1 MIRKYSFILFTVLF
15 IASACSNEPEEGVNK
30 QQMADSVKTEFLH
43 AWNGYKTHAWG
54 YDELKPLSDTARNW
68 YDVSLL
74 MTPVDAFD
82 TMVLMG
88 LDKEASE
95 AKELILSELNFDHDM
110 SVQNFE
116 ITIRMLGGLLS
127 AYQMDGDE
135 RFLELAKD
143 LGDRLLPVF
152 DSPTGL
158 PYVNVNLRTGETSGV
173 INNPAEI
180 GTLIL
185 EFGTLSGLTGDPVY
199 FEKADRAMKGIYDRR
214 SEIGLVGTT
223 INVETGEWVNTE
235 SHISG
240 MIDSYYEYLLK
251 ASELFR
257 LDDYRAMYEESI
269 AAVNQYLLDESESG
283 TWYGR
288 ADMYTGARTATTY
301 GALDAFM
308 PGMLV
313 FGGDPEVAK
322 KVQESN
328 FKMWTMEGIEPE
340 GIDYSSM
347 EITSPYYLLR
357 PENIES
363 AFYLY
368 RATGE
373 EKYLEM
379 GKIMFESIVE
389 HCKTESG
396 FAELRDVRTKEKNDG
411 MQSFFLA
418 ETLKYS
424 YLLFADEST
433 LDLDTHIFNTEAHP
447 LTNTWDNDQS

>member
-1 MIRKYSFILFTVLF
+1 MVS
-15 IASACSNEPEEGVNK
+15 CSPQAENGVDKEE
-30 QQMADSVKTEFLH
+30 MAEKVRAEFMH
-43 AWNGYKTHAWG
+43 AWNGYKTYAWG
-54 YDELKPLSDTARNW
+54 ADELKPLSDSLRNW

-74 MTPVDAFD
+74 MTPVDAYD
-82 TMVLMG
+82 TMILMG
-88 LDKEASE
+88 LDEEAEE
-95 AKELILSELNFDHDM
+95 AKELILSELSFDHDM
-110 SVQNFE
+110 FVQNFE

-127 AYQMDGDE
+127 AYQYSGDE
-135 RFLELAKD
+135 GFLDLATD

-158 PYVNVNLRTGETSGV
+158 PYVNINLQTGETSGR

-185 EFGTLSGLTGDPVY
+185 EFGTLSGITGDPKY
-199 FEKADRAMKGIYDRR
+199 FDVADKAMKGIYERR
-214 SEIGLVGTT
+214 SDIGLVGTT

-240 MIDSYYEYLLK
+240 MIDSYYEYLIK
-251 ASELFR
+251 ASKLFN
-257 LDDYRAMYEESI
+257 LPEYREMYDVSI
-269 AAVNQYLLDESESG
+269 KAVNEYLLDETETG

-288 ADMYTGARTATTY
+288 ADMNSGERTATTY

-313 FGGDPEVAK
+313 FGGDKEIAK
-322 KVQESN
+322 KVQDSN
-328 FKMWTMEGIEPE
+328 FKMWTMTGIEPE
-340 GIDYSSM
+340 GLDYSTM
-347 EITSPYYLLR
+347 EVTSSYYLLR

-368 RATGE
+368 RATGDE
-373 EKYLEM
+373 EYLEM
-379 GKIMFESIVE
+379 GKTMFESIVE
-389 HCKTESG
+389 YCKTESG

-424 YLLFADEST
+424 YLLFADET
-433 LDLDTHIFNTEAHP
+433 ILDLDTHIFNTEAHP
-447 LTNTWDNDQS
+447 LTNSWDE

>member
-1 MIRKYSFILFTVLF
+1 MRSISLVVLATVLMISCAPKEHNGF
-15 IASACSNEPEEGVNK
+15 EKE
-30 QQMADSVKTEFLH
+30 QMAEQVKAEFMH
-43 AWNGYKTHAWG
+43 AWNGYKTYAWG
-54 YDELKPLSDTARNW
+54 ADELKPLSDSLRNW

-74 MTPVDAFD
+74 MTPVDAYD
-82 TMVLMG
+82 TMILMG
-88 LDKEASE
+88 LDEEAEE
-95 AKELILSELNFDHDM
+95 AKELILSELSFDHDM
-110 SVQNFE
+110 FVQNFE

-127 AYQMDGDE
+127 AYQYSGDE
-135 RFLELAKD
+135 GFLDLATD

-158 PYVNVNLRTGETSGV
+158 PYVNVNLKTGETSGR

-185 EFGTLSGLTGDPVY
+185 EFGTLSGLTGDPKY
-199 FEKADRAMKGIYDRR
+199 FDAADKAMKGIYERR
-214 SEIGLVGTT
+214 SDIGLVGTT

-240 MIDSYYEYLLK
+240 MIDSYYEYLIK
-251 ASELFR
+251 ASELFN
-257 LDDYRAMYEESI
+257 LPEYREMYDVSI
-269 AAVNQYLLDESESG
+269 KAVNEYLLDETETG

-288 ADMYTGARTATTY
+288 ADMNSGERTATTY

-313 FGGDPEVAK
+313 FGGDKEIAK
-322 KVQESN
+322 KVQDSN
-328 FKMWTMEGIEPE
+328 FKMWTMTGIEPE
-340 GIDYSSM
+340 GLDYSTM
-347 EITSPYYLLR
+347 EVTSSYYLLR

-368 RATGE
+368 RATGDE
-373 EKYLEM
+373 EYLEM
-379 GKIMFESIVE
+379 GKTMFESIVE
-389 HCKTESG
+389 YCKTESG

-424 YLLFADEST
+424 YLLFADET
-433 LDLDTHIFNTEAHP
+433 ILDLDTHIFNTEAHP
-447 LTNTWDNDQS
+447 LTNSWDE

>member
-1 MIRKYSFILFTVLF
+1 MIRKLSLFILSTLF
-15 IASACSNEPEEGVNK
+15 ITAACTKEVPVSINK
-30 QQMADSVKTEFLH
+30 QQMAESVKTEFLH
-43 AWNGYKTHAWG
+43 AWNGYKTYAWG
-54 YDELKPLSDTARNW
+54 YDELKPVSDTARNW

-74 MTPVDAFD
+74 MTPVDAYD
-82 TMVLMG
+82 TMILMG
-88 LDKEASE
+88 LNDEAEE
-95 AKELILSELNFDHDM
+95 AKDLILSELHFDHDM

-116 ITIRMLGGLLS
+116 IVIRMLGGLLS

-158 PYVNVNLRTGETSGV
+158 PYVNVNLQTGETSGI

-199 FEKADRAMKGIYDRR
+199 FEKADRAMKGIYERR
-214 SEIGLVGTT
+214 SDIGLVGET
-223 INVETGEWVNTE
+223 INVETGEWVNTS

-240 MIDSYYEYLLK
+240 RIDSYYEYLLK
-251 ASELFR
+251 ASELFG
-257 LDDYRAMYEESI
+257 LEDYRMMYDESI
-269 AAVNQYLLDESESG
+269 TAVNEYLLDETETG

-288 ADMYTGARTATTY
+288 ADMYSGERTATTY

-313 FGGDPEVAK
+313 FGGELEIAK
-322 KVQESN
+322 KVQEANYS
-328 FKMWTMEGIEPE
+328 MWTMEGIEPE

-368 RATGE
+368 RATGDDR
-373 EKYLEM
+373 YLKM
-379 GKIMFESIVE
+379 GKTMFESIVE
-389 HCKTESG
+389 YCKTESG
-396 FAELRDVRTKEKNDG
+396 FAELADVRTKEKNDG

-433 LDLDTHIFNTEAHP
+433 LDLDTHVFNTEAHP
-447 LTNTWDNDQS
+447 LTNTWDQ